1 MAQPRLSVIDSGSAG
16 GAGYVYS
23 DGPCNLPDR
32 WDGVH
37 AVMTGTGMVGR

>member
-1 MAQPRLSVIDSGSAG
+1 MVERLLSIIDSGSAG

-32 WDGVH
+32 WDGLQ
-37 AVMTGTGMVGR
+37 AVVTGTGMVGR